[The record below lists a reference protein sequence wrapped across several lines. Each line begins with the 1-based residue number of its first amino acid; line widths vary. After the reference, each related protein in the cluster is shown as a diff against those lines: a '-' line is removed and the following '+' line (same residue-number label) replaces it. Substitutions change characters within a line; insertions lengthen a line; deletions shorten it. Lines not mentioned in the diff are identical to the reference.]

1 MSCLDRYYIGMD
13 LRTYIA
19 TAALQGL
26 ASNEPYLKDN
36 YAAQKAVVMA
46 DQLIAELGKKND
58 L

>member
-1 MSCLDRYYIGMD
+1 MD